1 MSGPKYSR
9 AILELARV
17 QRILEQARIAL
28 EKEKQ
33 RQLTAEIQKLNK
45 EILSCPCTALM
56 DQCSNRLSALAS
68 VGVEDLALIEY
79 KAIIGKIS
87 EIKAID
93 YASNLDSA
101 ALSEK
106 VNAARIM
113 NQEAKRLSE
122 IVKQLDVK
130 YASVFEEAKLKQ
142 KQQAF
147 RNTDWTKVAVAN
159 YCTIPIALQEEYERA
174 VVAATESDNAEENLT
189 SIRSIYKNEK
199 TDNDYKLRELRM
211 RRQAIA
217 TAQSVTQLGDL
228 CAKQAE
234 YLSLYTLVGKEA
246 ADIPQ
251 TLDVLNARIAVLKEE
266 YKQKSMAEYISSALA
281 DSMKELGY
289 AIESSEVLRSK
300 VRTIDKNIYNV
311 SEKSH
316 LNVSSGSDGAVMF
329 EVVGK
334 ATTQDKNSVK
344 HDMERFC
351 PDYQRIKAH
360 LKEKGVEL
368 TNEKLYPPSEEY
380 VRFESASTTSGDRR
394 AQPTSQK
401 RVCLNND

>member
-147 RNTDWTKVAVAN
+147 RNTDWTKAAVAN

-300 VRTIDKNIYNV
+300 VRTIDKNI
-311 SEKSH
+311 
-316 LNVSSGSDGAVMF
+316 SSGSDGAVMF

>member
-147 RNTDWTKVAVAN
+147 RNTDWTKAAVAN

-300 VRTIDKNIYNV
+300 VRIIDKNIYNV

>member
-9 AILELARV
+9 AILELARA

-56 DQCSNRLSALAS
+56 DQCSNRLSKLAS
-68 VGVEDLALIEY
+68 VGVEDFALIEY

-113 NQEAKRLSE
+113 NQKAKRLSG

-142 KQQAF
+142 KEKIF
-147 RNTDWTKVAVAN
+147 RDTDWTKMAVAN

-174 VVAATESDNAEENLT
+174 VVAATESANAEENLA

-199 TDNDYKLRELRM
+199 TDNVYKLRELRM
-211 RRQAIA
+211 RRQAIV
-217 TAQSVTQLGDL
+217 TAQSVKQLGDL

-234 YLSLYTLVGKEA
+234 YLSLYTLVGKDA

-289 AIESSEVLRSK
+289 TIESSEVLRSK
-300 VRTIDKNIYNV
+300 VRTIDKNVYNV

-316 LNVSSGSDGAVMF
+316 LYVSSGSDGAVMF

-334 ATTQDKNSVK
+334 ATTQDKGSVK

-351 PDYQRIKAH
+351 PDYHRIKAR
-360 LKEKGVEL
+360 LKEKGVKL

-380 VRFESASTTSGDRR
+380 VRFESASTNSGDRR
-394 AQPTSQK
+394 AQSTSQK

>member
-93 YASNLDSA
+93 YASNLDST

-147 RNTDWTKVAVAN
+147 RNTDWTKAAVAN

>member
-147 RNTDWTKVAVAN
+147 RNTDWTKAAVVN

>member
-147 RNTDWTKVAVAN
+147 RNTDWTKAAVAN

-266 YKQKSMAEYISSALA
+266 YKQKSMAEYISLALA

>member
-1 MSGPKYSR
+1 M
-9 AILELARV
+9 
-17 QRILEQARIAL
+17 
-28 EKEKQ
+28 
-33 RQLTAEIQKLNK
+33 
-45 EILSCPCTALM
+45 PC
-56 DQCSNRLSALAS
+56 
-68 VGVEDLALIEY
+68 
-79 KAIIGKIS
+79 K
-87 EIKAID
+87 
-93 YASNLDSA
+93 
-101 ALSEK
+101 
-106 VNAARIM
+106 
-113 NQEAKRLSE
+113 
-122 IVKQLDVK
+122 
-130 YASVFEEAKLKQ
+130 
-142 KQQAF
+142 
-147 RNTDWTKVAVAN
+147 
-159 YCTIPIALQEEYERA
+159 EYERA

>member
-130 YASVFEEAKLKQ
+130 YATVFEEAKLKQ

-147 RNTDWTKVAVAN
+147 RNTDWTKAAVAN

>member
-79 KAIIGKIS
+79 KAIIGKNS

-147 RNTDWTKVAVAN
+147 RNTDWTKAAVAN